1 MARFAAC
8 NSAHMIWHFCLQVDD
23 FANVASEFVSVA
35 GPLVLQAEAHGG
47 YVRVSFACVCMC
59 VYVC

>member
-1 MARFAAC
+1 
-8 NSAHMIWHFCLQVDD
+8 MIWHFCLQVDD